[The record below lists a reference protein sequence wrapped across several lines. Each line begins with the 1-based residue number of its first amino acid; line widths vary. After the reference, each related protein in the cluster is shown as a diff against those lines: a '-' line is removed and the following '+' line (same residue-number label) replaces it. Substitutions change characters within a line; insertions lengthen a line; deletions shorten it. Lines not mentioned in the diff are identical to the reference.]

1 MHICIVAPEQI
12 PVPPILG
19 GSVEIC
25 IYSIAQKLA
34 KHNLVTIISRMHTSY
49 KRITHDG
56 NITIIRVPT
65 GSQETYLAAVLKAIS
80 GKQFDLI
87 QVDNRPRF
95 AAAIKSKHPST
106 PLSLFLHSLT
116 FITPPKA
123 SISATAKQLAIVDLI
138 IVNSSSMESQLSR
151 LFPEEM
157 NKVHK
162 IHLGVDL
169 NRFRPPSSQ
178 GSASA
183 KRKFGLSRGRGFH
196 VLFVGRLIPL
206 KGVPILIK
214 AVGLARKKVPHIKLL
229 IAGGAQ
235 RKRYLAGLR
244 NQARIEGVP
253 VKFLGK
259 IAHSKLHRI
268 YWLGDCLVCPSQKH
282 EAFGLVNVEALASG
296 LPVIAS
302 NNGGIKEIVKPDENG
317 YLIKGYHDPSH
328 FAEKIVALAKRKSL
342 AQLLGMQARI
352 DAVNRFSWD
361 GTADSLIEIYRMK
374 ASAGREAGKNG

>member
-25 IYSIAQKLA
+25 IYSIARKLA

-49 KRITHDG
+49 KRITRSG

-65 GSQETYLAAVLKAIS
+65 GGQETYLAAVLKAIS
-80 GKQFDLI
+80 GKHFDLI

-95 AAAIKSKHPST
+95 AAAIKRKHPFT
-106 PLSLFLHSLT
+106 PVSLFLHSLT

-123 SISATAKQLAIVDLI
+123 SISTTAKQLAKVNLI
-138 IVNSSSMESQLSR
+138 IVNSSSMQSQLSR
-151 LFPEEM
+151 FFPEETK
-157 NKVHK
+157 KVHK
-162 IHLGVDL
+162 VHLGVDL
-169 NRFRPPSSQ
+169 NRFRPPSSKE
-178 GSASA
+178 SSSA
-183 KRKFGLSRGRGFH
+183 KRNFGLSRGFH

-214 AVGLARKKVPHIKLL
+214 AVRIARKSVPNINLL

-235 RKRYLAGLR
+235 RKGYLARLR
-244 NQARIEGVP
+244 NQARKEGVP
-253 VKFLGK
+253 AKFLGK

-282 EAFGLVNVEALASG
+282 EAFGLVNVEAMASG

-317 YLIKGYHDPSH
+317 YLIKSYHDPSH

-342 AQLLGMQARI
+342 AQMLGKQARI
-352 DAVNRFSWD
+352 DAVNRFGWN
-361 GTADSLIEIYRMK
+361 GTAENLIEVYRLK
-374 ASAGREAGKNG
+374 ASVSREAGTNG